1 MGAEVKVLYKY
12 GSVQDLDSL
21 LEHIKKCILRGEKA
35 RFIEKLPLKMYV
47 LDRKYVLMALENKKT
62 ENSSLT
68 TIVVEHS
75 GLGKATPYCST
86 TFGMDFFFRQFELL
100 TVSDTKL

>member
-1 MGAEVKVLYKY
+1 
-12 GSVQDLDSL
+12 
-21 LEHIKKCILRGEKA
+21 
-35 RFIEKLPLKMYV
+35 MYV
-47 LDRKYVLMALENKKT
+47 FDGKYVLMALENKKT

-68 TIVVEHS
+68 TIVVEQS

-86 TFGMDFFFRQFELL
+86 TFRMDFLLRQFELL